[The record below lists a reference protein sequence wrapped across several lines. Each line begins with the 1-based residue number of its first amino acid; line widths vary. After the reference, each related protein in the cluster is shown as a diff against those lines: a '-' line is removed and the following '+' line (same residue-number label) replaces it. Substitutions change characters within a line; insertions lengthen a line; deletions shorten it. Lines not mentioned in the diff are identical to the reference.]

1 MTRLPNKVVFKCP
14 DASFHKVVF
23 AALSLFIILAKEN
36 FLDFVMKSANQGT
49 FEQRPRK
56 VLLLMFYD
64 TYLKEHKGT
73 WEISCQDGIEIHYY
87 LRMRIYR
94 KFFINWI
101 PANLIPCYKRAFT
114 LWMCISSKLYG
125 AKYIA
130 FICLVGPDLAF
141 ENRT

>member
-1 MTRLPNKVVFKCP
+1 MTKLPNKVVFKCP
-14 DASFHKVVF
+14 DASFHKVAF

-73 WEISCQDGIEIHYY
+73 
-87 LRMRIYR
+87 
-94 KFFINWI
+94 
-101 PANLIPCYKRAFT
+101 
-114 LWMCISSKLYG
+114 
-125 AKYIA
+125 
-130 FICLVGPDLAF
+130 
-141 ENRT
+141 